1 MGIGDWGLGKIKNMS
16 EVKKLIISRKKIDQ
30 KGNEY
35 ALIKISSNIQKRPEI
50 RVIKFKKSP
59 KKSNPKKKNSDD
71 NFSTNKANSSKAVK
85 TSTKVKSSS
94 NADLLQKNLKPKIID
109 SPTTKSSKFTSF
121 ISTFN
126 TPSKGK
132 NSFIY
137 RSPKPHI
144 HSTKSNLRYANHPNL
159 NNYLYSPNLSKN
171 NSILKNNSDI
181 FKTEYTFSHD
191 QTQKELLKR
200 KENLNN
206 KIIILSQQ
214 NKQYLAQI
222 NNIKLK
228 EKKLNN
234 IKVKKLKD
242 KEELI
247 KAKNKN
253 KYETEFKKQ
262 ILDEIK
268 EINRHKK
275 TAVQEINKKEKKI
288 MKNNIK
294 KENNKMKK
302 MIKKNKLENYQK
314 KRQNYLKIK
323 REEEQIKNKK
333 LRYNLSGIKKLD
345 NHFSFTKTVIDED
358 NKEIEQLK
366 KRYEILK
373 LINSEYNEYLKEF
386 KYNNNFQRTFTPQD
400 FNILTKKS
408 FSYSII
414 ESVPKNVGSN
424 DNSPRKKDYDY
435 KKNTKRT
442 HKNNS
447 VSSF

>member
-1 MGIGDWGLGKIKNMS
+1 MH
-16 EVKKLIISRKKIDQ
+16 
-30 KGNEY
+30 
-35 ALIKISSNIQKRPEI
+35 
-50 RVIKFKKSP
+50 
-59 KKSNPKKKNSDD
+59 
-71 NFSTNKANSSKAVK
+71 STNK
-85 TSTKVKSSS
+85 
-94 NADLLQKNLKPKIID
+94 
-109 SPTTKSSKFTSF
+109 
-121 ISTFN
+121 
-126 TPSKGK
+126 
-132 NSFIY
+132 
-137 RSPKPHI
+137 
-144 HSTKSNLRYANHPNL
+144 NLRYGNHPNL

-171 NSILKNNSDI
+171 NSILRNNSDI

-200 KENLNN
+200 KDNLNN

-242 KEELI
+242 KEEII
-247 KAKNKN
+247 KAKNRS

-262 ILDEIK
+262 ILGEIK
-268 EINRHKK
+268 EINKNKK
-275 TAVQEINKKEKKI
+275 TAVQEINKKENKI
-288 MKNNIK
+288 KKNNIK
-294 KENNKMKK
+294 KENDKMKK

-333 LRYNLSGIKKLD
+333 LRYNLSGIKKMD

-358 NKEIEQLK
+358 NKEIAQLK
-366 KRYEILK
+366 KKYEILK

-386 KYNNNFQRTFTPQD
+386 KYNNNFQRTFTPQE
-400 FNILTKKS
+400 FNMLTKKS

-414 ESVPKNVGSN
+414 ESVPKNVVTNG
-424 DNSPRKKDYDY
+424 NSPSKKGYDY

-442 HKNNS
+442 NKNNS